1 MAVLYSSSESG
12 IVSVTTSYDYYYY
25 LMNLLRLG
33 IKVIT
38 KFYALFVNLFEQISL
53 KYNVRSIN

>member
-38 KFYALFVNLFEQISL
+38 KFYALFVNLFE
-53 KYNVRSIN
+53 